1 MEAPLIQGEA
11 RVLRGVSVY
20 LVAAGT
26 ILVFGVN
33 WPIMARGDQL
43 MDAMWLAAFRLL
55 GAALIVLAIGAAFG
69 GLSKVSRHD
78 VPVLL
83 SVGLIRV
90 GLINALVFTALRFV
104 PPGRASVLAYTA
116 SLWTLPIAAVWLRER
131 LTPLR
136 VSGVAVGCLG
146 LGLLLEPWTL
156 DWSDT
161 GTLVGVA
168 MLLSGAVAM
177 AFTTVHIRGH
187 RWHATPLQLMPWQ
200 LVLGA
205 VPTVALAWALEGP
218 PDVEWSAVAV
228 AIIIFEMVFASSFAM
243 WGELTICRS
252 LPAVSASLLVMA
264 TPAIGLGASVLWAG
278 ETMTLVAALG
288 FVLIMAGA
296 AAGIPSSDGLPA
308 RWIQPDTARRP
319 DEATV
324 GQKPTI
330 DDEEGR
336 AIAGET

>member
-1 MEAPLIQGEA
+1 METPLVQGEA
-11 RVLRGVSVY
+11 RVLRGLPVY
-20 LVAAGT
+20 VVAAGT

-33 WPIMARGDQL
+33 WPIMARGDQA

-55 GAALIVLAIGAAFG
+55 GAAMIVLAVGAAVG

-136 VSGVAVGCLG
+136 VGGVAVGCLG

-161 GTLVGVA
+161 GTLLGLA

-200 LVLGA
+200 LALGA
-205 VPTVALAWALEGP
+205 VPTVVVAWVLEGP
-218 PDVEWSAVAV
+218 PEVQWSAVVV
-228 AIIIFEMVFASSFAM
+228 AIVVFEIVFASSFAM

-252 LPAVSASLLVMA
+252 LPAISASLLVMA

-278 ETMTLVAALG
+278 EAMTLAAGVG
-288 FVLIMAGA
+288 FILILVGA
-296 AAGIPSSDGLPA
+296 AAGIPSSGGLTT
-308 RWIQPDTARRP
+308 RGTQPDAAGRP
-319 DEATV
+319 DDGRG
-324 GQKPTI
+324 GQKPKL

-336 AIAGET
+336 AIAGQT

>member
-1 MEAPLIQGEA
+1 MEAPSVHGEA
-11 RVLRGVSVY
+11 RVLRGVTVY
-20 LVAAGT
+20 AVAAGT
-26 ILVFGVN
+26 ILIFGVN

-43 MDAMWLAAFRLL
+43 MDAMWLAAFRLM
-55 GAALIVLAIGAAFG
+55 GAAVIVLAVGAAAG
-69 GLSKVSRHD
+69 GLTKVSRQD

-83 SVGLIRV
+83 SVGLVRV

-116 SLWTLPIAAVWLRER
+116 SLWTLPIAAVWLHER

-136 VSGVAVGCLG
+136 VGGVLVGCLG

-161 GTLVGVA
+161 GTLLGLS
-168 MLLSGAVAM
+168 LLLAGAVAM

-187 RWHATPLQLMPWQ
+187 RWRATPLQLMPWQ

-205 VPTVALAWALEGP
+205 VPTVVLAWALEGA
-218 PDVEWSAVAV
+218 PDVQWSTVAV
-228 AIIIFEMVFASSFAM
+228 AIIVFEMVFASSFAM
-243 WGELTICRS
+243 WGELSICRS
-252 LPAVSASLLVMA
+252 LPAISASLLVMA

-278 ETMTLVAALG
+278 ETMTLAAGIG

-296 AAGIPSSDGLPA
+296 AAGIPASDSPPA
-308 RWIQPDTARRP
+308 TGI
-319 DEATV
+319 
-324 GQKPTI
+324 
-330 DDEEGR
+330 
-336 AIAGET
+336 

>member
-1 MEAPLIQGEA
+1 MNTPALQSEA
-11 RVLRGVSVY
+11 RVMRGLPVY

-33 WPIMARGDQL
+33 WPIMARGDQE

-55 GAALIVLAIGAAFG
+55 GAALIVLAVGAAAG
-69 GLSKVSRHD
+69 GLTRVSRHD

-90 GLINALVFTALRFV
+90 GLMNALVFTALRFV

-116 SLWTLPIAAVWLRER
+116 CLWTLPIAAVWLRER

-136 VSGVAVGCLG
+136 VGGVAVGCLG
-146 LGLLLEPWTL
+146 LALLLEPWTL

-161 GTLVGVA
+161 GTLVGLS
-168 MLLSGAVAM
+168 MLLAGAVAM

-187 RWHATPLQLMPWQ
+187 SWHATPLQLMPWQ

-205 VPTVALAWALEGP
+205 LPTVAVAWAVDGAP
-218 PDVEWSAVAV
+218 SVEWSAVAV
-228 AIIIFEMVFASSFAM
+228 GIIAFQVVFASSFAM

-252 LPAVSASLLVMA
+252 LPAISASLLVMA

-278 ETMTLVAALG
+278 ETMTLAAGVG
-288 FVLIMAGA
+288 FILILAGA
-296 AAGIPSSDGLPA
+296 AAGVPSSDELPA
-308 RWIQPDTARRP
+308 SDAAGHRWQTS
-319 DEATV
+319 
-324 GQKPTI
+324 
-330 DDEEGR
+330 
-336 AIAGET
+336 